1 MGAPQPT
8 VGRYKRTYSSRS
20 PALKVRVALIRP
32 SVTNLEFS
40 YNVKYVLTRIATPA
54 SDPPVPPAV
63 PVSTPPRRLPPPSKL
78 PPQRNSADHSAESH
92 TAPRA
97 PAASAPAPLE
107 SQERVQPPPSTGS
120 HAAPSTARR

>member
-1 MGAPQPT
+1 MCANIGHYFSGASSELLGGVRVLEPD
-8 VGRYKRTYSSRS
+8 YSSRS
-20 PALKVRVALIRP
+20 PALNVRVALIRP
-32 SVTNLEFS
+32 SVSNLGFS

-78 PPQRNSADHSAESH
+78 PPRRNSADHSAESH

-97 PAASAPAPLE
+97 PAASAPAPQE
-107 SQERVQPPPSTGS
+107 SQE
-120 HAAPSTARR
+120 